1 MRKSKQTFF
10 VKVYCYKLK
19 DFVFCMN
26 DIFVNSLINVNID
39 YC

>member
-10 VKVYCYKLK
+10 VKVYCYKMK

-26 DIFVNSLINVNID
+26 DIFVSLYN
-39 YC
+39 